1 MSEHPI
7 PLNVLS
13 TNDPKKEACATKCGK
28 CKGSGNC
35 SNTDDRSDSLLAP
48 MDKVLPTLHSD
59 GSRIWIIPSLA
70 RGVLWQRRRWLAYA
84 LIAFFVTLPH
94 LRIGGRPYILLD
106 IASRQFTILGHTFY
120 PTDTPLVACLLL
132 MAFFSVML
140 VTALAGRVWCG
151 WGCPQT
157 VYLEF
162 LFRPIDRFF
171 SNTMGRGGK
180 SRTSLNGVAMVGR
193 FVVYLACCMFLA
205 HTFLSYFISTDVL
218 AKWMQSSPTKHPTA
232 FLVMGGATAGLMF
245 NFLYFREQF
254 CMIACPYGRFQS
266 VMLDRTS
273 YIVAYDAG
281 RGEPRKKGKRAKTAE
296 TSVQHSKGHG
306 KEDVLTLE
314 VPTVQSAGDCIDCG
328 RCTAV
333 CPTGID
339 IRNGLQMECI
349 HCTQCI
355 DACNQVMTTIGKPN
369 GLIRYSTQ
377 DLLAG
382 KPARIVRPRTI
393 IYPAIIL
400 IAGGLFLAVLS
411 TKFSFDS
418 RLMGAPGAPFTLG
431 RDQVVQNNFQL
442 RLVNRSQLEQVYSVH
457 FDDPTIVA
465 NWSSGDSIRLPPG
478 QSVMVPMDVH
488 FPMQATQGKGY
499 RDATLT
505 VNDSSGSSRDIHVRL
520 SGPR

>member
-1 MSEHPI
+1 MSDNPI
-7 PLNVLS
+7 PLNVLPAS
-13 TNDPKKEACATKCGK
+13 ASNRNACKTKCGK
-28 CKGSGNC
+28 CNGAGKC
-35 SNTDDRSDSLLAP
+35 TPRADRNESLLIP
-48 MDKVLPTLHSD
+48 TEKVLPTLHSD

-70 RGVLWQRRRWLAYA
+70 PGLHWRRRRWVAYA

-94 LRIGGRPYILLD
+94 LRMGGRPYILLD

-120 PTDTPLVACLLL
+120 PTDTPLVACLML

-171 SNTMGRGGK
+171 SNTVGRGGK
-180 SRTSLNGVAMVGR
+180 AKRTQTGIAMVGR
-193 FVVYLACCMFLA
+193 LVVYLACCMFLA
-205 HTFLSYFISTDVL
+205 HTFLSYFIGTDTL
-218 AKWMQSSPTKHPTA
+218 ARWMQSSPTQHPTA
-232 FLVMGGATAGLMF
+232 FLIMGGATAALMF
-245 NFLYFREQF
+245 HFLYFREQF

-273 YIVAYDAG
+273 YIVAYDTE
-281 RGEPRKKGKRAKTAE
+281 RGEPRKKGKRSERARATADEKSSQRE
-296 TSVQHSKGHG
+296 T
-306 KEDVLTLE
+306 LTLE
-314 VPTVQSAGDCIDCG
+314 IPTELSAGDCIDCG

-349 HCTQCI
+349 HCAQCI
-355 DACNQVMTTIGKPN
+355 DACNQVMHTIGKPS

-382 KPARIVRPRTI
+382 KPQRMFRPRTL
-393 IYPAIIL
+393 IYSAIIVV
-400 IAGGLFLAVLS
+400 ATGLFLGVLS

-431 RDQVVQNNFQL
+431 ADRRVQNNFQL
-442 RLVNRSQLEQVYSVH
+442 RLVNRSQQNETYSTR
-457 FDDPTIVA
+457 FEDPSIHA
-465 NWSSGDSIRLPPG
+465 NWSSGDTIRVAPG
-478 QSVMVPMDVH
+478 KSVMVPLDVH
-488 FPMQATQGKGY
+488 FPMHATQGKGFH
-499 RDATLT
+499 DAML
-505 VNDSSGSSRDIHVRL
+505 VVSDSSGASRSLQVRL